1 MTDAPPLKPLRAA
14 GSLFQVISDRPYDS
28 LAVFA
33 TGVLPLPLIVA
44 LQHGWRSF
52 FGDEQTAASTLFSVA
67 LMLAATLLVVS
78 VSGAWLRLATN
89 AAERTWPPMRLGY
102 AELRLVF
109 AAFSIQ
115 SIGVVASMPIALLSV
130 PVGMI
135 NRDAGLVTMMI
146 VPMLAAAL
154 VWARLGPSL
163 ALGVLENRLLVTASW
178 RPTKALGWR
187 LYAAWVPFVAGLVCL
202 NVYAVVSV
210 PDATPPSGDVHLP
223 SISAAI
229 LVSVAGNCILAFACA
244 THAYVATH
252 LIASK
257 RWPVAK
263 MMS

>member
-52 FGDEQTAASTLFSVA
+52 FGGEQTAASTLFSVA

-89 AAERTWPPMRLGY
+89 AAERTRLPMRLGR
-102 AELRLVF
+102 AELWLFV
-109 AAFSIQ
+109 AAFCIHA
-115 SIGVVASMPIALLSV
+115 IGVVASMPAAVFSV
-130 PVGMI
+130 LVEMI
-135 NRDAGLVTMMI
+135 YPSVGLVTFLI

-187 LYAAWVPFVAGLVCL
+187 LYAAWAPFVAGLVCL

-210 PDATPPSGDVHLP
+210 PDATPSSGDVHLP